1 MNIQANIMRY
11 LLNSVT
17 IHMSIHETVQAER
30 RIRNTEFKTEFEKAA
45 QELQAPEYP
54 LEVCLYFTLSAR
66 ILLTA
71 PQYS

>member
-1 MNIQANIMRY
+1 MRY

-17 IHMSIHETVQAER
+17 IHMAIHEMVQTEQ

-45 QELQAPEYP
+45 QELQAPKYP
-54 LEVCLYFTLSAR
+54 LQVWLYFTLSAR

-71 PQYS
+71 P

>member
-1 MNIQANIMRY
+1 MVNVRRY
-11 LLNSVT
+11 LLSVV
-17 IHMSIHETVQAER
+17 IIYMSIYEMVQTEQ

-45 QELQAPEYP
+45 QELQLPKYP
-54 LEVCLYFTLSAR
+54 LEVLLYFTLSAR